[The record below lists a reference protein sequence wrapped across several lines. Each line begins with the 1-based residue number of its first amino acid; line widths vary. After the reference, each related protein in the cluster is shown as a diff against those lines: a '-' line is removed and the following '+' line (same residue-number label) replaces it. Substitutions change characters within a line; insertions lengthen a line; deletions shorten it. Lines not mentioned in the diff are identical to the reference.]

1 MLMKEFTVK
10 VYLHDGLV
18 FDGTMAAND
27 RTELT
32 NIITNK
38 NTIQFNNAIVKTS
51 KIQMV
56 EIKKE
61 N

>member
-1 MLMKEFTVK
+1 MKEFTVK

-18 FDGTMAAND
+18 FEGTMTAKD

-32 NIITNK
+32 DIITNK

>member
-1 MLMKEFTVK
+1 MKGFTVK

-18 FDGTMAAND
+18 FDGTMYAKD

-32 NIITNK
+32 DIITNK

>member
-1 MLMKEFTVK
+1 MKEFTVK

-18 FDGTMAAND
+18 FEGIMDAKD

-32 NIITNK
+32 DIITND
-38 NTIQFNNAIVKTS
+38 NAIQFTNAIVKTS

>member
-1 MLMKEFTVK
+1 MKEFTVK

-18 FDGTMAAND
+18 FEGTMVAKD

-38 NTIQFNNAIVKTS
+38 NTILFNNAIVKTS